1 MRQRIAMKMKM
12 MMMSVVEPL
21 DNSSVSLSF
30 VQAFVDINAVNE
42 RLTRRISCSC
52 VWEKSLEYTSK
63 FIIFVINLNFA
74 FFKEKFLKIIFEKL
88 TI

>member
-42 RLTRRISCSC
+42 RLTRRISCC